1 MKLSKV
7 GTFELCKRDSSA
19 VNGTVA
25 LAKPNAHFVCVPFK
39 KEKKNELVPQGSF
52 FSGILA
58 IAF

>member
-39 KEKKNELVPQGSF
+39 KEKKMS
-52 FSGILA
+52 
-58 IAF
+58 